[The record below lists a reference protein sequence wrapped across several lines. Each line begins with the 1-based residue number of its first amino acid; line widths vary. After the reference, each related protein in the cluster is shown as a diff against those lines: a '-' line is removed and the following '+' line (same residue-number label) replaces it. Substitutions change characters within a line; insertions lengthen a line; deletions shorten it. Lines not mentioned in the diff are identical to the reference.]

1 MNPQLCLRP
10 LLLLRLRLRL
20 RLKMRTEPFLFFL
33 KKENMRT
40 EHAHQMLCFK
50 AFGRPYESACSVRNE
65 GLIFEQSLNEIG
77 EQTLKENSLVAPASR
92 PATSDQQTVTS
103 DQ

>member
-1 MNPQLCLRP
+1 M
-10 LLLLRLRLRL
+10 
-20 RLKMRTEPFLFFL
+20 
-33 KKENMRT
+33 KEIC
-40 EHAHQMLCFK
+40 EQSL
-50 AFGRPYESACSVRNE
+50 NE
-65 GLIFEQSLNEIG
+65 IGEQSLNEIG